1 MQSII
6 NKNGYQYYEYL
17 VLHHVVFVAV
27 CILIVFSSDLDSKT
41 EVLSGRVKLIL
52 LLFSLEMLSV
62 VCNSHLSGLAKL
74 ELVP

>member
-17 VLHHVVFVAV
+17 VLHHGVFVAY
-27 CILIVFSSDLDSKT
+27 ILIVFSSDLDSKT